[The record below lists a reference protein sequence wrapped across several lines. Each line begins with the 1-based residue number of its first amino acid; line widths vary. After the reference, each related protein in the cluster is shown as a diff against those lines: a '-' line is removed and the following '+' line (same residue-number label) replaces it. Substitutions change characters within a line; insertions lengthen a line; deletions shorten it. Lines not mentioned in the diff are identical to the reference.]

1 MPSFTASPNVLFDTR
16 VCAVRRLSPGFVRL
30 TLTGPHLGHFGPY
43 GLDQRVKILVP
54 DGPVPDVFD
63 AGVGG
68 GSGSS
73 GESGGGP
80 PTEAEWRA
88 RWRSLPV
95 GERPLLRSYTVAGV
109 RPADREVDIDFY
121 LHSRPGPASAL
132 AASAIGGE
140 RVLLSGPDVRRG
152 RPSHGIQWRPGP
164 AQRVL
169 LAGDEAAFPA
179 IRNILAALEPSVR
192 ADVIVEAADRADA
205 AVVAEGEGARLGTAA
220 EPTVVLRTPDSG
232 HGGPLADAVADW
244 AREHA
249 PGAAAL
255 GSGFYAWTAAESTRV
270 ARMRDLLRGAGIA
283 PDRVH
288 AQGYW
293 NARGRTGERRDAAGA
308 AGPGAVD
315 SGTPRPVGSGSGA

>member
-30 TLTGPHLGHFGPY
+30 TLTGPHLGSFGPY
-43 GLDQRVKILVP
+43 GLDQRIKILVTA
-54 DGPVPDVFD
+54 GGVPDVFD
-63 AGVGG
+63 AGGGG
-68 GSGSS
+68 GSG
-73 GESGGGP
+73 GEP

-88 RWRSLPV
+88 RWRSLPA
-95 GERPLLRSYTVAGV
+95 GDRPLLRSYTVADV

-121 LHSRPGPASAL
+121 LHSAPGPASAL
-132 AASAIGGE
+132 AASAVGGE
-140 RVLLSGPDVRRG
+140 RVLLSGPDVHRG

-164 AQRVL
+164 AKRVL
-169 LAGDEAAFPA
+169 IAGDEAAFPA
-179 IRNILAALEPSVR
+179 IRNILASLGPSVR
-192 ADVIVEAADRADA
+192 ADVVVEAADPEDAA
-205 AVVAEGEGARLGTAA
+205 AVVGAAEARRGPAA

-293 NARGRTGERRDAAGA
+293 NARGRTGERRDAIGA